1 MVMVGIMITR
11 SSLILVIRGFYAAG
25 ITVMVLLQACSTSTT
40 FMAMM
45 SVTTQ
50 PAPLWSGSSHNI
62 NIITV
67 KNKLNKLC
75 KIVI

>member
-1 MVMVGIMITR
+1 MTR
-11 SSLILVIRGFYAAG
+11 TSLILVIRGLYAAA
-25 ITVMVLLQACSTSTT
+25 ITTLVLVQACSSSTAT
-40 FMAMM
+40 MALLA
-45 SVTTQ
+45 VTTQ

-62 NIITV
+62 NIINV